1 MKKAY
6 LVVGCISNTHGEP
19 SIEGK
24 FWDHDG
30 EEEQGHRP
38 RNGSVL
44 GPVCSQH
51 LPTQARAPSHGQR
64 APATVLVL
72 TLESVPPLQSCKVGR
87 RVQITT
93 LFCFVKIK
101 ATSHIFCFGEL

>member
-1 MKKAY
+1 MKQAY
-6 LVVGCISNTHGEP
+6 LVVGCISNTHREP
-19 SIEGK
+19 SPEGNSGIMMGK
-24 FWDHDG
+24 KNKDIAH
-30 EEEQGHRP
+30 

-51 LPTQARAPSHGQR
+51 LPTQARAPSHRQR

-87 RVQITT
+87 RVQIIT

-101 ATSHIFCFGEL
+101 ATSHILCFGEL